1 MQEAADAGYK
11 VYLYFITTE
20 SPDINVFR
28 VRARTK
34 MGGHDVPE
42 DKIRSRYQRS
52 MENMHTASLIADRSY
67 FFDNSAGKKD
77 LKVVAEVEKIGLSQF
92 LKVYKP
98 TPNWF
103 NNYFIVSNL
112 EYIAFL
118 DQ

>member
-11 VYLYFITTE
+11 IYLYFITTE

-28 VRARTK
+28 VRARAK

-77 LKVVAEVEKIGLSQF
+77 LRIVAEVEKHGLWQS
-92 LKVYKP
+92 LKVYEP
-98 TPNWF
+98 APNWF
-103 NNYFIVSNL
+103 GNYFLIPNL
-112 EYIAFL
+112 EYISFL
-118 DQ
+118 NQ